1 MLLFKMCI
9 IVCLLVPRLWPA
21 CWAGVERCAEGRAMS
36 VWESTEMCYPIIAE
50 SAESPLLL
58 SDFVTLY
65 APVSSQF
72 VHAACGREFQI
83 VSCFKQFNH
92 YCSFEQYKYLMKT
105 LFLICYCL
113 LLVMLLLF
121 VDAFKYRAL
130 AGPESPWICVW
141 RSSKVLELDFLKRF
155 DRTSDCYH
163 QMRFVGSNATEMC

>member
-50 SAESPLLL
+50 SAESPLLF
-58 SDFVTLY
+58 SDFVTY
-65 APVSSQF
+65 APVSSSQF

-83 VSCFKQFNH
+83 LSCFKQFNH

-113 LLVMLLLF
+113 LLVNLWCYCCSWMPLNTGLLRVL
-121 VDAFKYRAL
+121 
-130 AGPESPWICVW
+130 
-141 RSSKVLELDFLKRF
+141 KVLESVSEGPWKCL
-155 DRTSDCYH
+155 
-163 QMRFVGSNATEMC
+163 N